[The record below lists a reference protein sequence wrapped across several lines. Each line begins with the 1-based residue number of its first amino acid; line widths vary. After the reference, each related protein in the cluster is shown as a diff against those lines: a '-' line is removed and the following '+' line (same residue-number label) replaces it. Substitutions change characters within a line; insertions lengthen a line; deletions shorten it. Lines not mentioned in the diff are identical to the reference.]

1 MFNIFTKNKTTSAIK
16 GTKKMDKELK
26 PHAVSID
33 FSDENNYE
41 INNNVLAR
49 LDGENF
55 DAAYYMGD
63 TEVQPSEDFDRI
75 VIGEQISVSHKGRET
90 SFSIGN
96 VGSGSHISQSGG
108 GSNTMQINGMS
119 ISTSGNKV
127 SIKTQENNIVVE
139 VNGIKYIPAGDK
151 DVDSEKKTA
160 AGTKEL
166 DLVAAKFKNVYL
178 VIDEILISGSGK
190 VTIRNSEKTIGAN
203 GVFAALVMGSGDINL
218 NDLIGLNQCSLKVMG
233 SGDISVKSSTFKSCD
248 ANVMGSGDILFDSAC
263 QATRMNISVM
273 GSGDVSGR
281 GMYVEQ
287 FNKKVMGSGDITGFK
302 TKN

>member
-1 MFNIFTKNKTTSAIK
+1 
-16 GTKKMDKELK
+16 MDKELK
-26 PHAVSID
+26 PHTVSID

-75 VIGEQISVSHKGRET
+75 VIGERINVSRKGGGT
-90 SFSIGN
+90 SFTINGSNCIGQMN
-96 VGSGSHISQSGG
+96 GGSVNR

-139 VNGIKYIPAGDK
+139 VNGIKYIPTGDK

-263 QATRMNISVM
+263 QAVRMNISVM

-287 FNKKVMGSGDITGFK
+287 INKKVMGSGDTTGFK